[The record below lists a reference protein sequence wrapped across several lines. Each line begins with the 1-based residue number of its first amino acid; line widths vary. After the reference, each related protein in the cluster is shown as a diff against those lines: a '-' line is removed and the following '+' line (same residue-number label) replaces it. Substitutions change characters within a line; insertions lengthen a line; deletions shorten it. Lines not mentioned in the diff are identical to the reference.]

1 MSSGRSCNPS
11 SMLLSP
17 PPRSTTIRESVKYLG
32 IGCLR
37 MIIWM
42 MWTVKVVVVE
52 VMDHCMVFWDWR
64 ILDRIEHCS
73 SWKLEYCQFGVILGD
88 YVSN

>member
-17 PPRSTTIRESVKYLG
+17 RSRLLVGRSVLGNREFEDDVDGEDGSCG
-32 IGCLR
+32 GD
-37 MIIWM
+37 
-42 MWTVKVVVVE
+42 
-52 VMDHCMVFWDWR
+52 DHCMVFWDWR
-64 ILDRIEHCS
+64 VLDRIEHCS